1 MATGGVEVWRGG
13 VNPWECDSMGH
24 LNVRFYVARASEG
37 LAGLAAALGMPRAFT
52 RESTA
57 TLQVREHHIRF
68 VREARPDD
76 ALHMT
81 AGVISIDE
89 CEAQVLLQLVHSGS
103 GEVSAAVQARV
114 AHVTPHEQTAF
125 PWSGRIL
132 ERAEAL
138 RVDVPAALGP
148 RSVQA
153 NGPPPSGN
161 LARALDL
168 GLPPVSSGAVRPQD
182 CDVFGRMD
190 VEGFM
195 GRISDGY
202 AQWTSAGRRLAAA
215 AQAQGGSKDGPRIGG
230 AAVEIRLAYAAWPRA
245 GDRIEMRS
253 GLKAVTPKVQT
264 VVHWLLDPVSGRPW
278 AAAEHIFVALDLDA
292 RKLVELPPEA
302 VAAMQ
307 GAVVP
312 GLTV

>member
-1 MATGGVEVWRGG
+1 MANEGVEVWRGG

-37 LAGLAAALGMPRAFT
+37 LAGLAAALGMPRAFR

-81 AGVISIDE
+81 AGVLSMDDA
-89 CEAQVLLQLVHSGS
+89 EARILLMLVHSGS
-103 GEVSAAVQARV
+103 GEPAAAIQARV
-114 AHVTPHEQTAF
+114 AHVTPQEQVAF
-125 PWSGRIL
+125 PWSQRIR

-138 RVDVPAALGP
+138 KVEVPAAVRP

-153 NGPPPSGN
+153 GGPPPSGN
-161 LARALDL
+161 LARAIDL
-168 GLPPVSSGAVRPQD
+168 RLRPVSAGAVRTQD
-182 CDVFGRMD
+182 CDVFGRLD
-190 VEGFM
+190 AEGFIA
-195 GRISDGY
+195 RISDGY
-202 AQWTSAGRRLAAA
+202 AQWTGAGRELTAAA
-215 AQAQGGSKDGPRIGG
+215 RPKGGPRIGG
-230 AAVEIRLAYAAWPRA
+230 AAVEVRLAYAAWPRA
-245 GDRIEMRS
+245 GDRIDMRS

-264 VVHWLLDPVSGRPW
+264 VVHWLLDPLTGQPW
-278 AAAEHIFVALDLDA
+278 AAAEHVFVALDLDA
-292 RKLVELPPEA
+292 RKLVELPPET

-307 GAVVP
+307 AAVVP